1 MTPNTRTRART
12 PHARTRTRIRTTPQV
27 SVIEETVADMKRHEG
42 LNDDKQQLF
51 YGYVAN
57 GKPKKRLLKL
67 MGTLNTMR
75 TARDGIGA
83 VSEEDQM
90 NERDLLADM

>member
-1 MTPNTRTRART
+1 M
-12 PHARTRTRIRTTPQV
+12 
-27 SVIEETVADMKRHEG
+27 IEESVADMKRHEG

-67 MGTLNTMR
+67 MDSLSK
-75 TARDGIGA
+75 ARAAREGVGV
-83 VSEEDQM
+83 VSEDEQM
-90 NERDLLADM
+90 RERDLLAGM